1 MSTPEMPTVSTPPPH
16 PYATAPSSN
25 NGRGFAISA
34 MAAGLLSLLSTVVG
48 IFYGA
53 AFVILGIGLAIIAIG
68 LGITALILKQ
78 RPLAPSIVGLGSGVL
93 SILAA
98 VVVGLLVLGGT
109 IVDTVKQEAG
119 SSNGATSSQGIDA
132 KWPSNMA
139 SGGVLFLGGS
149 AGGGE
154 VATSAAPSNGAT
166 PDTSLTGGSAAP
178 KNQIQLYVDYMC
190 PACGAFE
197 ATNLDT
203 IESALAGGDTSLEL
217 RPLTFLDGASQGSYY
232 SSRASAALA
241 CVVDTQPELAWK
253 THTTLLDAN
262 NQPEEGTTGPDNKQ
276 LISTLN
282 KATGGLSDTTQSC
295 ITKETYV
302 PFAKGLSSWLLSNP
316 VPNAQDPTLTVSG
329 TPTVV
334 VNGTRYSGSITD
346 AAEFKKFLTDQGV
359 TLK

>member
-16 PYATAPSSN
+16 PYATVPNNS
-25 NGRGFAISA
+25 NGRGFAIAA
-34 MAAGLLSLLSTVVG
+34 MAAGLLSLLTTVVG
-48 IFYGA
+48 VFYGA
-53 AFVILGIGLAIIAIG
+53 MFVFVGIGLAIIAIG

-78 RPLAPSIVGLGSGVL
+78 RPIAPSIVGLGSGVL
-93 SILAA
+93 SLLSA
-98 VVVGLLVLGGT
+98 VVVGTLVMGGT
-109 IVDTVKQEAG
+109 IAAPVNQEAG
-119 SSNGATSSQGIDA
+119 SSNNSTPSQGIEA

-154 VATSAAPSNGAT
+154 VATSAAPANGAA

-241 CVVDTQPELAWK
+241 CVVDSQPELAWK
-253 THTTLLDAN
+253 THTALLDPN

-276 LISTLN
+276 LISMLN

-295 ITKETYV
+295 ITEETYV
-302 PFAKGLSSWLLSNP
+302 PFAQGLSAWLLNSP
-316 VPNAQDPTLTVSG
+316 VPNAKDPRLMVSS
-329 TPTVV
+329 TPTAV
-334 VNGTRYSGSITD
+334 VNGTPYSGSITD
-346 AAEFKKFLTDQGV
+346 AAAFKKFLTDQGV